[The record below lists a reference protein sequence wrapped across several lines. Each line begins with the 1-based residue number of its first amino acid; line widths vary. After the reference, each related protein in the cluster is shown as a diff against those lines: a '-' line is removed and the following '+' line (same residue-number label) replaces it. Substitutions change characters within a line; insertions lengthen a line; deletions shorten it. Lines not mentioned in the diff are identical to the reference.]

1 MSQKLTSERFTE
13 SSESQDGTVAAG
25 GPETVV
31 AFESKSQAD
40 GVGSRS
46 AKVARFPLPPA
57 FPLALFIAVG
67 GCTQVEPAQHV
78 SSAEVMKLPAPLQ
91 AEVQR
96 ILVSHCGTARE
107 PKMLGDASVS
117 GHHLER
123 GRAVYAKR
131 CESCHGV
138 SGDGRGPAALTL
150 VPKPRDYRKGVF
162 KFTSTKYG
170 ARPRLD
176 DLKRTVRRGIPGTSM
191 PSFNL
196 LPKEEVDAV
205 IDYVKLLAMR
215 GEFETALAREGP
227 DVWDEASEPQEGR
240 TKVDAGDAMMR
251 FQKAFGPVLRESRDG
266 IVKRWENADGLV
278 VSPLTPEP
286 VLTEARVARGR
297 ETFLNPATGCIKCHG
312 PDGRGQTIDNLRGD
326 LKDAWGHPTQAADLT
341 SGMLRGGDQPIDLYR
356 RIYNGI
362 NGTPMPGFATI
373 FAKEPDQIWDVVA
386 FVLYVSNDRRRGN
399 VPPAAIGPMPGIR
412 KDAAA
417 PLTASKEAHP

>member
-1 MSQKLTSERFTE
+1 MSQKLKSERFTE
-13 SSESQDGTVAAG
+13 SSESHEAAVPVDGSGTIVAS
-25 GPETVV
+25 
-31 AFESKSQAD
+31 ESKSQAA
-40 GVGSRS
+40 GASSRRTKVFRFQLS
-46 AKVARFPLPPA
+46 AA

-67 GCTQVEPAQHV
+67 GCTQVEPAQFV
-78 SSAEVMKLPAPLQ
+78 SNTEVEKLPAPLRT
-91 AEVQR
+91 EVQR
-96 ILVSHCGTARE
+96 ILASYCGTARE
-107 PKMLGDASVS
+107 PRMLGDDSISVDR
-117 GHHLER
+117 LER
-123 GRAVYAKR
+123 GRAVYLKR

-138 SGDGRGPAALTL
+138 SGDGQGPAALTL

-162 KFTSTKYG
+162 KFIATKYG

-176 DLKRTVRRGIPGTSM
+176 DLRRTVKRGIPGTSM

-196 LPKEEVDAV
+196 LPKDDVEAV

-215 GEFETALAREGP
+215 GEFESSLAREAP
-227 DVWDEASEPQEGR
+227 DVWDEVNEPDEGR
-240 TKVDAGDAMMR
+240 TKVDAATR
-251 FQKAFGPVLRESRDG
+251 FQKAFGPILRESRDG
-266 IVKRWENADGLV
+266 VVKRWESADGLV

-286 VLTEARVARGR
+286 VLTEARVTRGR

-341 SGMLRGGDQPIDLYR
+341 SGMLRGGDQPIDVYR

-386 FVLYVSNDRRRGN
+386 FVLYVSNERRRGSI
-399 VPPAAIGPMPGIR
+399 PQAAIGPMPGIR
-412 KDAAA
+412 KDA
-417 PLTASKEAHP
+417 PSTTASKEAHP